1 MRAGTDRSR
10 SLGSDC
16 TSEDGAA
23 MSEDYGALGCAG
35 IEPDDAARWMIV
47 QTEHEASVPITAH
60 CEVPVE
66 RDALMPR
73 FRFS

>member
-1 MRAGTDRSR
+1 MDRSR
-10 SLGSDC
+10 SLGADA
-16 TSEDGAA
+16 TREDGAA
-23 MSEDYGALGCAG
+23 MRGDYGALGCAG
-35 IEPDDAARWMIV
+35 IEPDDAARRMIV
-47 QTEHEASVPITAH
+47 QAEHETPVPIAAH